1 MTFLSA
7 FDRAFRVSL
16 SALCIALLLVMLF
29 AILGQVAARYIFNAP
44 LSWSEELA
52 RYSMVW
58 LAMLGSGLAMREN
71 QHIIVG
77 NLVPVSE
84 ANRHLVLKA
93 MTVVSVVVI
102 GVFAYFSWQLVS
114 RTGMQRTAAL
124 GLPMSWIY
132 LSLTV
137 GSVLMLVGLFLSA
150 KFPPE
155 QPADEIPELPTT

>member
-1 MTFLSA
+1 
-7 FDRAFRVSL
+7 
-16 SALCIALLLVMLF
+16 
-29 AILGQVAARYIFNAP
+29 
-44 LSWSEELA
+44 
-52 RYSMVW
+52 
-58 LAMLGSGLAMREN
+58 
-71 QHIIVG
+71 
-77 NLVPVSE
+77 
-84 ANRHLVLKA
+84 
-93 MTVVSVVVI
+93 
-102 GVFAYFSWQLVS
+102 LVS